1 MQQVNLAQE
10 AALDNL
16 AQASGAVPA
25 VTSGGAAQPALQEL
39 VDEII
44 QLGYL
49 PRQSKNTASAKERRL
64 YLRLWRARTAGSLT
78 KEQEAALDKL
88 AQASV
93 TNVMQQVRDLGHYP
107 KASGGCCPAERQL
120 ARKLGRALNAKQFSP
135 EQEAELQALQ
145 HASSK
150 QEEELMQQVMPR
162 RAEELIQQVRNLGH
176 PHNKRPS
183 SSCSSQNCGMLA
195 HKTGMQAQGFCVG
208 LPPGTRRRI
217 VA

>member
-1 MQQVNLAQE
+1 MEN
-10 AALDNL
+10 
-16 AQASGAVPA
+16 
-25 VTSGGAAQPALQEL
+25 
-39 VDEII
+39 I
-44 QLGYL
+44 
-49 PRQSKNTASAKERRL
+49 
-64 YLRLWRARTAGSLT
+64 
-78 KEQEAALDKL
+78 

-93 TNVMQQVRDLGHYP
+93 MNLMQQVRDLGYYP
-107 KASGGCCPAERQL
+107 KANAGRSLAERQL
-120 ARKLGRALNAKQFSP
+120 AWKLRTVMIAKQFSP
-135 EQEAELQALQ
+135 EQEAELQARQ

-150 QEEELMQQVMPR
+150 QEEDLMQQVSPR